1 MFPLS
6 SRIVALFAVIFA
18 VPLVGIGAALACNGH
33 AHQRPEKPSY
43 QVVTGHLLV
52 HNPNSGAV
60 ELLLDGKE
68 VGIIDA
74 GKYAT
79 FGPFV
84 AGDHR
89 IVLRIPQRR
98 LESRRTLAKE
108 VVTVRPFARSQLNI
122 PLFARAVV
130 SIKNTSRR
138 DVQVMVNGK
147 SRGLLEANSKL
158 KFMARKGAEIE
169 LLGRR
174 GRLLKSQ
181 RVEATGLS
189 REGIRFDGPERASM
203 RIFNAERRTA
213 KLFVDGRYLGK
224 IGGGNQGTFMLPV
237 GIVDLEV
244 EFGGRGNID
253 RRVFEAV
260 KVAPYGIGF
269 FELRTRGDGRGG
281 ARRDAV
287 ESRSRYQPTASK
299 RGSTRSEA
307 SVDTQASS

>member
-6 SRIVALFAVIFA
+6 PRVIALFAVIFA

-33 AHQRPEKPSY
+33 AHHRPERPSY
-43 QVVTGHLLV
+43 QEVTGHLLV
-52 HNPNSGAV
+52 HNPNQGAV
-60 ELLLDGKE
+60 EILLDGKE
-68 VGIIDA
+68 IGTIEA

-79 FGPFV
+79 FGPFL

-89 IVLRIPQRR
+89 MILRIPQRR
-98 LESRRTLAKE
+98 LQARRTLAKE
-108 VVTVRPFARSQLNI
+108 VVTVRPFARSKVNI
-122 PLFARAVV
+122 PLFSRAVV
-130 SIKNTSRR
+130 SIKNTTRR

-147 SRGLLEANSKL
+147 SRGLLEADSKL

-169 LLGRR
+169 LLGLR
-174 GRLLKSQ
+174 GRVLKSH
-181 RVEATGLS
+181 RVEASGLS

-224 IGGGNQGTFMLPV
+224 IGGGSQGTFMLPV
-237 GIVDLEV
+237 GTIDLEV
-244 EFGGRGNID
+244 EFGGRGHID

-269 FELRTRGDGRGG
+269 FELRTRADGRGG
-281 ARRDAV
+281 ARRDLV
-287 ESRSRYQPTASK
+287 DSRSRYQPTATK
-299 RGSTRSEA
+299 RGSARSEA
-307 SVDTQASS
+307 SVDIQASS